1 MGLNVKAVIQAGGKG
16 TRLKPYTTILPKPLM
31 PVGAKPVL
39 ELLLYWLRRNNV
51 QNVYIT
57 TGYLGSLIQ
66 THCGDGSQW
75 DMQIRY
81 SKEHEPLGTVGAL
94 SLLREHLSETF
105 LVLNGDVLTDLSLD
119 SFVSH
124 HKRSGTAL
132 SIATATRSTK
142 LDFGVIESVGGRVV
156 RFKEKPNF
164 SHSVSMGIYCMEPEI
179 LKYIPSRI
187 PYGLDHLVLCLLDK
201 KVPVSVFHHHGM
213 WLDIG
218 RIEDFQRAQEMTWD
232 DQLPAYETIV
242 PTVA

>member
-1 MGLNVKAVIQAGGKG
+1 
-16 TRLKPYTTILPKPLM
+16 M

-51 QNVYIT
+51 QDVYIT

-75 DMQIRY
+75 DIQIRY

-142 LDFGVIESVGGRVV
+142 LDFGVIESAGNRVV

-164 SHSVSMGIYCMEPEI
+164 SH
-179 LKYIPSRI
+179 
-187 PYGLDHLVLCLLDK
+187 LVEHGRLL
-201 KVPVSVFHHHGM
+201 HG
-213 WLDIG
+213 
-218 RIEDFQRAQEMTWD
+218 A
-232 DQLPAYETIV
+232 
-242 PTVA
+242 